1 MINGDE
7 TNRGELVRGMRGF
20 KNLPA
25 KGITILFGILTVL
38 PLPAGEYFTPTVL
51 QTAHKDYKEKGGSLK
66 AFLYRKV
73 DRAAK

>member
-25 KGITILFGILTVL
+25 KGITILLGRV
-38 PLPAGEYFTPTVL
+38 
-51 QTAHKDYKEKGGSLK
+51 
-66 AFLYRKV
+66 R
-73 DRAAK
+73 